1 MSVLIVDD
9 DAAIRDVLSE
19 VLCDEG
25 YAVDTAANGYE
36 ALAYLQAA
44 PKPGLILLDLMMPV
58 MNGWEFRAAQQL
70 DPELAAIPVITI
82 SANAELVR
90 GAPRLEVAQHLRKP
104 VDLDHLLRTV
114 KRHYKEGG

>member
-9 DAAIRDVLSE
+9 DAAIREVLSE
-19 VLCDEG
+19 VLSDEG
-25 YAVDTAANGYE
+25 YAVDTAANGSE
-36 ALAYLQAA
+36 ALVYLQAA
-44 PKPGLILLDLMMPV
+44 PRPGLILLDLMMPV

-90 GAPRLEVAQHLRKP
+90 GVPQLEVAQHLRKP
-104 VDLDHLLRTV
+104 IDLDDLLMAV
-114 KRHYKEGG
+114 QRHFR